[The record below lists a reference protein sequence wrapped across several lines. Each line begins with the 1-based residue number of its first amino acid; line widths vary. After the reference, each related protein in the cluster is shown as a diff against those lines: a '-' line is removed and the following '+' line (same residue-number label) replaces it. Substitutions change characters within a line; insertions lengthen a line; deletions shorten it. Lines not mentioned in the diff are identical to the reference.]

1 MPEGRRES
9 FSTDD
14 SSGSDAS
21 DLRDVFSR
29 CSLHIRLRRRQLM
42 SRHTVWSECEEQ
54 DDHDRHD
61 RFAGAASEVKTI
73 VMVAQGILPMSPPLT
88 VAV

>member
-1 MPEGRRES
+1 
-9 FSTDD
+9 
-14 SSGSDAS
+14 
-21 DLRDVFSR
+21 
-29 CSLHIRLRRRQLM
+29 M